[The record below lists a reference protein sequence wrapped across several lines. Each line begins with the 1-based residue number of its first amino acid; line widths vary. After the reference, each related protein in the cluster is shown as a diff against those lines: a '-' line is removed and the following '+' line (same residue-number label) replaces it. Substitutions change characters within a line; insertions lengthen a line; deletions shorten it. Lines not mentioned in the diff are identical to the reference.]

1 MNETPPAEE
10 IFGSLAPDKSKAT
23 YGRAW
28 DDFVLFLSIGEYV
41 ADDTSAPGCEEDDL
55 EKENG
60 NLPLT
65 AAPLDKFEW
74 WLADDPDPPLEAEKH
89 PDVFRLVD
97 PFSTCC

>member
-74 WLADDPDPPLEAEKH
+74 WLAIACRQLKRTMQDISGTSGT
-89 PDVFRLVD
+89 RR
-97 PFSTCC
+97 T